1 MRSGTELMAL
11 GIIRCGSFASPA
23 VKPITSMPPKANIT
37 MVKEAIIPSTPLG
50 KKPPWAQ
57 RLLSEAPPP
66 LPSPS

>member
-50 KKPPWAQ
+50 KKPP
-57 RLLSEAPPP
+57 
-66 LPSPS
+66 